1 MGCNKQ
7 WTYIRLTS
15 HYQDTSNES
24 IRYSNLQLGGSQHSG
39 SCKSVQG
46 YKAYIGIKG
55 GKNGVGI
62 ETGSCDHQKYP
73 DDFPNS
79 NKAPGFTL
87 QPGHTYNIRGIKEN
101 LTNGVR
107 VSAYAQE
114 GNGQAVLVAQ
124 ALDTGQLKK
133 DDPETPFFKRMGDVG
148 PIDQIRID
156 NWDLS
161 ASDSCPYLIR
171 MSVT

>member
-24 IRYSNLQLGGSQHSG
+24 ISYSNLQLGGSQHSG

-62 ETGSCDHQKYP
+62 ETGSCDHKKYP

-87 QPGHTYNIRGIKEN
+87 QPGHTYNIRGIKE
-101 LTNGVR
+101 
-107 VSAYAQE
+107 
-114 GNGQAVLVAQ
+114 
-124 ALDTGQLKK
+124 
-133 DDPETPFFKRMGDVG
+133 
-148 PIDQIRID
+148 
-156 NWDLS
+156 
-161 ASDSCPYLIR
+161 
-171 MSVT
+171 